1 MKLIIFDLDG
11 TLLDT
16 GKGILKCIASTLK
29 KMGFQVPSEEVCK
42 TFIGP
47 PLKKRFL
54 EVFESDEKTADTFV
68 AMFREEYPK
77 GDLFFVD
84 QYEGM
89 MECLNELH
97 KNYTLAVATNKREDF
112 AVALLE
118 KCGMAQFFDAI
129 CGSDMASK
137 LTKAQ
142 IVASAADRLSVPYA
156 DCVMVGDSSN
166 DAVAAAQL
174 GMPFVGVTYGYGFKT
189 NDDVGLLLNASCADS
204 PLQLKEIVGKTCF
217 NH

>member
-29 KMGFQVPSEEVCK
+29 KMGFQIPPEDVCK

-54 EVFESDEKTADTFV
+54 ELFGTDEKTADTFV

-77 GDLFFVD
+77 GDLFLVD

-89 MECLNELH
+89 MECLAELH

-118 KCGMAQFFDAI
+118 KFGMTHYFSAI
-129 CGSDMASK
+129 CGSDMASR

-142 IVASAADRLSVPYA
+142 IVANAADRLGVPYA
-156 DCVMVGDSSN
+156 DCVVVGDSRG
-166 DAVAAAQL
+166 DADAAAQL
-174 GMPFVGVTYGYGFKT
+174 GMPFVGVTYGFGFKGVA
-189 NDDVGLLLNASCADS
+189 DVTLFPHMACVENS
-204 PLQLKEIVGKTCF
+204 LQLLGSIM
-217 NH
+217 NL

>member
-16 GKGILKCIASTLK
+16 GKGILKTVASTLE
-29 KMGFQVPSEEVCK
+29 KMGLSVPDEETCK
-42 TFIGP
+42 SFIGP

-54 EVFESDEKTADTFV
+54 ELFDSDEKTADTFV
-68 AMFREEYPK
+68 AVFRDEYPK
-77 GDLFFVD
+77 ENLFLVD

-89 MECLNELH
+89 MESLTELR
-97 KNYTLAVATNKREDF
+97 KNYSLAVATNKREDF

-129 CGSDMASK
+129 CGSDMASILNK
-137 LTKAQ
+137 VQ
-142 IVASAADRLSVPYA
+142 IIENAAHKVGVALA
-156 DCVMVGDSSN
+156 DCVMIGDSSS
-166 DAVAAAQL
+166 DAEAAAQL

-189 NDDVGLLLNASCADS
+189 VADVALYPNVGCADCPLLLT
-204 PLQLKEIVGKTCF
+204 ERT
-217 NH
+217 